1 MGYIHCCGGLRKTRT
16 FRLSPQDGF
25 ALCEIDLLE
34 KCPCCGNKY
43 VQLTRIDENNNITTI
58 KKSNE
63 KANKFFEK
71 IKSKI
76 IYEEDVYENAS
87 SAKGKFYLYYNEFGV
102 RKKCYSNLT
111 NMKLGLTT
119 LI

>member
-1 MGYIHCCGGLRKTRT
+1 M
-16 FRLSPQDGF
+16 
-25 ALCEIDLLE
+25 LCEVDLLA

-43 VQLTRIDENNNITTI
+43 VQLTRIDKDNNITTI

-71 IKSKI
+71 IKNKI
-76 IYEEDVYENAS
+76 IYEEYALNDAS
-87 SAKGKFYLYYNEFGV
+87 VNNGKFYLYYNEFGV
-102 RKKCYSNLT
+102 RKKCYSNLA
-111 NMKLGLTT
+111 NMKIGLTT